1 MKRHIC
7 GGSIIVFSWLAVI
20 AGAESSSQQGQLRI
34 EVAGLNSDQGTVNIA
49 LCKTPAE
56 FAIEGEHFR
65 EVHLPIQNHHATWL
79 LTGIPLGEYA
89 VKLYQDKNRSGKMD
103 TVPFLGNPL
112 EPYGF
117 SNNVRHAFGR
127 PSYAEARFS
136 LSQPETT
143 LVIIA
148 K

>member
-1 MKRHIC
+1 MKNAMI
-7 GGSIIVFSWLAVI
+7 STTMFMLFLQVATAN
-20 AGAESSSQQGQLRI
+20 AGMAGPEGQLRI
-34 EVAGLNSDQGTVNIA
+34 EVEGLSSDQGTVNIA
-49 LCKTPAE
+49 LCATPAE
-56 FAIEGEHFR
+56 FAVEGEHFR
-65 EVHLPIQNHHATWL
+65 EIHLPIQNHQATWL

-89 VKLYQDKNRSGKMD
+89 VKLYQDKNRNGKMD

-127 PSYAEARFS
+127 PTYEEARFS

-143 LVIIA
+143 LAIIA